1 MLTCLSQEKTHLS
14 NPVQSDILS
23 WICICSHRYR
33 TTDRPATPV
42 PTQSEKN
49 VSGEN
54 AHTQNI
60 LTKIHCLYDEK
71 QQRRYLVPADSEL
84 VSTL

>member
-14 NPVQSDILS
+14 NPVQSDIFT

-33 TTDRPATPV
+33 TTDQPARPV

-71 QQRRYLVPADSEL
+71 QQRRSLVPADSEL
-84 VSTL
+84 VPTF